1 MSRGREPTLDVRIAR
16 LLDAIAKALAAEDIA
31 AVERA
36 IAVHTH
42 TLVRA
47 LTRLSS
53 GGGNLAPTTGTEGT
67 PVRSFLAARG
77 RGRTPLPGP
86 RRQRR

>member
-1 MSRGREPTLDVRIAR
+1 MSRGRELTLDVRIAR
-16 LLDAIAKALAAEDIA
+16 LLDAIAKALADEDIA

-36 IAVHTH
+36 IAVHTQ

-47 LTRLSS
+47 LTKLSSS
-53 GGGNLAPTTGTEGT
+53 GGNIAPAAPTGDE
-67 PVRSFLAARG
+67 PVRNLLATRRRG
-77 RGRTPLPGP
+77 QTPLPGP